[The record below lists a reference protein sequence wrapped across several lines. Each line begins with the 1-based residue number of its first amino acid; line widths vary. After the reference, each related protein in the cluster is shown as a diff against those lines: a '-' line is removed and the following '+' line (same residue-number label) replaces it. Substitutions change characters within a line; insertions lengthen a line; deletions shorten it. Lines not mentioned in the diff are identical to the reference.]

1 MSEGLLERMAIREL
15 VEAYN
20 DAVMRLDAQAWGNCW
35 AEDGVWRLPGMPDGL
50 KGRETI
56 VATWKM
62 AMAQFEF
69 VGFFG
74 SVGPIVVDGDTAT
87 GTCYQQEILDQKD
100 GTTRTVI
107 GRYTDEFIKEDG
119 QWRFSK
125 RLYEILRDQQ

>member
-35 AEDGVWRLPGMPDGL
+35 AEDGVWQLPGMPDGL

-74 SVGPIVVDGDTAT
+74 SVGPIVVDGDKAT
-87 GTCYQQEILDQKD
+87 GICYQQEILDQKD

-107 GRYTDEFIKEDG
+107 GRDTDEFIKEDG